1 MGPLPQSPSP
11 IEEGWGRGPFF
22 IIKVLCKHSI
32 QAVLKKNEWL
42 CNEYYGQNAF
52 MTKINDYFGNS
63 KKNCIEEY
71 LLRYF
76 NTVLNKYIDKM

>member
-1 MGPLPQSPSP
+1 
-11 IEEGWGRGPFF
+11 
-22 IIKVLCKHSI
+22 
-32 QAVLKKNEWL
+32 
-42 CNEYYGQNAF
+42 

-76 NTVLNKYIDKM
+76 NTVLNKYGDKMLFAALNVSNDVALIDASALLCIDFNELAT

>member
-1 MGPLPQSPSP
+1 MNSMA
-11 IEEGWGRGPFF
+11 
-22 IIKVLCKHSI
+22 K
-32 QAVLKKNEWL
+32 
-42 CNEYYGQNAF
+42 AF

-76 NTVLNKYIDKM
+76 NTVLNKYGG

>member
-1 MGPLPQSPSP
+1 MN
-11 IEEGWGRGPFF
+11 
-22 IIKVLCKHSI
+22 K
-32 QAVLKKNEWL
+32 
-42 CNEYYGQNAF
+42 YGQNAF

-76 NTVLNKYIDKM
+76 NTVLNKYGDKMLFAALNVSNDVALIDASALLCIDFNELAT

>member
-11 IEEGWGRGPFF
+11 IEEGVGERPFF

-32 QAVLKKNEWL
+32 QAVLKNNEWL

-63 KKNCIEEY
+63 KKKLY
-71 LLRYF
+71 
-76 NTVLNKYIDKM
+76 

>member
-1 MGPLPQSPSP
+1 MN
-11 IEEGWGRGPFF
+11 
-22 IIKVLCKHSI
+22 K
-32 QAVLKKNEWL
+32 
-42 CNEYYGQNAF
+42 YGQNAF

-76 NTVLNKYIDKM
+76 NTVLNKYVDKMLFAALNVSNDVTLIDASALPCIDFNELAT

>member
-1 MGPLPQSPSP
+1 MN
-11 IEEGWGRGPFF
+11 
-22 IIKVLCKHSI
+22 K
-32 QAVLKKNEWL
+32 
-42 CNEYYGQNAF
+42 YGQNAF

-76 NTVLNKYIDKM
+76 NTVLNKYGDKMLFAALNVSNDVALIDASALFCIDFNELAT

>member
-1 MGPLPQSPSP
+1 MN
-11 IEEGWGRGPFF
+11 
-22 IIKVLCKHSI
+22 K
-32 QAVLKKNEWL
+32 
-42 CNEYYGQNAF
+42 YGQNAF

-76 NTVLNKYIDKM
+76 NTVLNKYGDKMLFAALNVSNDVALIDASALLCIDFNEFAT

>member
-1 MGPLPQSPSP
+1 MN
-11 IEEGWGRGPFF
+11 
-22 IIKVLCKHSI
+22 K
-32 QAVLKKNEWL
+32 
-42 CNEYYGQNAF
+42 YGQNAF

-76 NTVLNKYIDKM
+76 NTVLNKYGDKMLFAALNVSNDVTLVDASALLCIDFNELAT

>member
-32 QAVLKKNEWL
+32 QAVLKNNEWL

-63 KKNCIEEY
+63 KKKLY
-71 LLRYF
+71 
-76 NTVLNKYIDKM
+76 

>member
-1 MGPLPQSPSP
+1 MGPLSQSPSP

-63 KKNCIEEY
+63 KKNCIE
-71 LLRYF
+71 
-76 NTVLNKYIDKM
+76 IP